1 MVYCG
6 KQNIM
11 LYMLNFKKRVKN
23 YFNIGLNA
31 SQANMGIQPVFNE
44 FKAVAYMCQYFSKT
58 EDQC

>member
-1 MVYCG
+1 
-6 KQNIM
+6 M